1 MDKPLEG
8 GLNVLAEMV
17 SAVKSKFLTEEHD
30 EFEQEDFP
38 EIIKEEIIKPT
49 PKVSKLAI
57 LTVCPSG
64 FEEAKALVK
73 ELVQGKALLFS
84 FSKLNNEDKQ
94 RTFDFLNGV
103 AYVINANV
111 EKVTREKILYSPANA
126 KVERL
131 TKLSSLEKKGF
142 QII

>member
-64 FEEAKALVK
+64 FEEAKAFVDDFVK
-73 ELVQGKALLFS
+73 PDY
-84 FSKLNNEDKQ
+84 NNWEGAEEFET
-94 RTFDFLNGV
+94 RFME
-103 AYVINANV
+103 IV
-111 EKVTREKILYSPANA
+111 EKKFS
-126 KVERL
+126 
-131 TKLSSLEKKGF
+131 
-142 QII
+142 